1 MLLGLD
7 STTKSI
13 KAVLGSTNVSDVV
26 FIALYADTTASS
38 FIEGT
43 SDGVVL
49 GQTNTTIVAAP
60 AASTRRI
67 IRSIT
72 FYNGSAVNQSVFLK
86 FNNNETERCIIQ
98 FTLGPYQSWSSD
110 DDGDA
115 GNFNLINGTT
125 PVQSGTSGSVLF
137 NNNGTLGE
145 LARTGTSTIVSSI
158 SPTIATP
165 SITTSLSTSST
176 SFDLL
181 NTTATTVNFAGAAT
195 TLNVG
200 GAANSTVQIGS
211 GSASIVNIGGG
222 STAAELRLLEPSGSG
237 TNYTAFKAQAQ
248 AANVTYTLPAAD
260 GSANQVLTTNGTG
273 GLSWAAG
280 GGGGSGLGYKNLL
293 INGGMAID
301 QRERGSARTLVDAK
315 YGLDRWYVLTEHA
328 SGCSVEQQTYQSHTR
343 PFNLRLT
350 QNQSTPSRMG
360 IAQIIE
366 GVNCTHLR
374 GQKVT
379 LSFDFAFS
387 TAADLRYAILEWTG
401 SQDTFTD
408 STRDVV
414 NSWASANYTGGNF
427 FKSTNLTINA
437 VGTMQ
442 TVTGNTWTTATA
454 LTSATL
460 GSTFTNLIVF
470 IWTEDSENNGFT
482 MSVSNV
488 QLEPGTSA
496 TDFDR
501 RGYTQELQLCQRYL
515 PMYRH
520 SGLSVNEFLG
530 LGFING
536 GSSGF
541 LFLPLFVTPRTV
553 STSVTIA
560 NNVGT
565 DELRFVGA
573 TSGAPYVT
581 TIDSGITNGVTV
593 SGASFAMQVNFVA
606 GQTIQPAYVYV
617 QGYDKTGARDLFIR
631 ADGLEL

>member
-1 MLLGLD
+1 ND
-7 STTKSI
+7 STP
-13 KAVLGSTNVSDVV
+13 
-26 FIALYADTTASS
+26 
-38 FIEGT
+38 IEG
-43 SDGVVL
+43 
-49 GQTNTTIVAAP
+49 
-60 AASTRRI
+60 
-67 IRSIT
+67 
-72 FYNGSAVNQSVFLK
+72 
-86 FNNNETERCIIQ
+86 
-98 FTLGPYQSWSSD
+98 
-110 DDGDA
+110 
-115 GNFNLINGTT
+115 
-125 PVQSGTSGSVLF
+125 GTSGSVLY
-137 NNNGTLGE
+137 NNNGIVSHI
-145 LARTGTSTIVSSI
+145 ARTGTSTLVSSV

-165 SITTSLSTSST
+165 TLITPSVQDSIASTSLG
-176 SFDLL
+176 FNLI
-181 NTTATTVNFAGAAT
+181 NTTATTVNFAGAAQ
-195 TLNVG
+195 TLNIG
-200 GAANSTVQIGS
+200 GAASSTTSLSAGS
-211 GSASIVNIGGG
+211 GSVVNLGGG
-222 STAAELRLLEPSGSG
+222 ANAAELRFLEPSGSG
-237 TNYTAFKAQAQ
+237 TNYTALKAQAQ